1 MHTLAHCAWLG
12 VIVVMVGGGREA
24 QMKGVEIISC
34 KTANNSL
41 KQTQETE
48 TNLFK
53 YTFLFGRRKVKTVLD

>member
-1 MHTLAHCAWLG
+1 
-12 VIVVMVGGGREA
+12 
-24 QMKGVEIISC
+24 MKGVEIISC